1 MQVQLRRY
9 RILAGQGEQFA
20 REWGESVAQLR
31 ERHGFRVKGWLV
43 DGSDEFVWL
52 LEHEDP
58 RSFEAAEAAY
68 YASAERQAVS
78 PDPARLI
85 VEARK
90 DWVTVV
96 R

>member
-1 MQVQLRRY
+1 
-9 RILAGQGEQFA
+9 
-20 REWGESVAQLR
+20 
-31 ERHGFRVKGWLV
+31 LV
-43 DGSDEFVWL
+43 HGSDEFVWL

-85 VEARK
+85 VEAHK